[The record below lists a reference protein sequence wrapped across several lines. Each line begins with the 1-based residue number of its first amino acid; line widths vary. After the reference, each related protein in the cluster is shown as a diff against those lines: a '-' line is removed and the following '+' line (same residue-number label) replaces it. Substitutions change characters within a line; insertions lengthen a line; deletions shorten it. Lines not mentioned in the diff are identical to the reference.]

1 MAVADLLAAKGKED
15 DGTFDLVFNEEAEDL
30 TKLQMVEMPA

>member
-15 DGTFDLVFNEEAEDL
+15 DGTFDLVFTEEAEDL
-30 TKLQMVEMPA
+30 PKLKVVDLPD

>member
-15 DGTFDLVFNEEAEDL
+15 DGTFDLLFNEEAEDL
-30 TKLQMVEMPA
+30 PKLHMEELPA